1 MKRNRHKLSENVAI
15 AKNALLPF
23 HSIDVTAHA
32 EDMPELTVLGWV
44 KGLAGLESMMAE
56 Q

>member
-1 MKRNRHKLSENVAI
+1 MKRNRHKLSENAAI
-15 AKNALLPF
+15 AKIALLPS
-23 HSIDVTAHA
+23 HSIDVTAQH

-44 KGLAGLESMMAE
+44 KGFAGLESMMVE